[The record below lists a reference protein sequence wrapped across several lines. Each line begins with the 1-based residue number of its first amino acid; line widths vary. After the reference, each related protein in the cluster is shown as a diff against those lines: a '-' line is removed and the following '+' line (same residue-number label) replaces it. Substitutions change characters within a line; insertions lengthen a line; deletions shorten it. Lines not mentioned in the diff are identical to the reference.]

1 MYNNLEILFYKLS
14 LKNQENTWKEIISN
28 SLPSRLFLGVIGFLK
43 RFLEPLAR
51 ESYAARF
58 SEAITMFSLMFM
70 VFVSPFV
77 STEMNAALVIFAVL
91 ATTLKHFL
99 KPETI
104 PEKTDILTFTV
115 IAYFAI
121 GLVAAGFSPYF
132 TAALKGFAKTIIF
145 FLAYLVF
152 LVNLTSFKNI
162 RLVLWAIV
170 ISAGIVA
177 AYGDYQF
184 YIKVEPY
191 QGALWDD
198 PTTTNYRL
206 TRVYSFLKNPNLLAG
221 YLIPVI
227 SLTAAFLYLK
237 HELRQRLIIA
247 GSLALQ
253 IPCLYFTY
261 SRQGWFGMVGIVFVI
276 FTGSMIIFK
285 LYKSKVGKWAVL
297 GILILGLLGMA
308 AILIKS
314 PATRERVRTIFTVR
328 GNSSNSFRMNV
339 WISSFNMLKD
349 NLIIGIGPGN
359 TIFEKIYPLYM
370 FSGFKALSAYNIFLE
385 TAIET
390 GIIGLLI
397 FLFMLVSH
405 SCRCIW
411 GIIADIDYSSRVILM
426 GCLAGL
432 TGLMVQGLFD
442 TVWYRPQVNIFV
454 WLMLAVITIVS
465 RDEMALKRFNE
476 SDSERKVN

>member
-1 MYNNLEILFYKLS
+1 MNISGLENVFYKLS
-14 LKNQENTWKEIISN
+14 LKNSENTWDETFRN
-28 SLPSRLFLGVIGFLK
+28 SLISKAFLK
-43 RFLEPLAR
+43 IIAFIDRFLTPLTR

-58 SEAITMFSLMFM
+58 SEAITLFSLILL

-77 STEMNAALVIFAVL
+77 STDMNAALVIFAVL
-91 ATTLKHFL
+91 ATTLKHIL
-99 KPETI
+99 RTDTI
-104 PEKTDILTFTV
+104 PQKADILTLTV

-132 TAALKGFAKTIIF
+132 MAALKGFAKTVIF

-152 LVNLTSFKNI
+152 LVNLNSLKNI
-162 RLVLWAIV
+162 RLLIWTIV

-198 PTTTNYRL
+198 PTTTNYKL

-221 YLIPVI
+221 YLIPTI
-227 SLTAAFLYLK
+227 SLTAAFVYLNRGWRRI
-237 HELRQRLIIA
+237 LVAVSLIM
-247 GSLALQ
+247 Q
-253 IPCLYFTY
+253 ICCIYFTY
-261 SRQGWFGMVGIVFVI
+261 SRQGWLGLLFVFFVI
-276 FTGSMIIFK
+276 FAGSLIIYSEPIFK
-285 LYKSKVGKWAVL
+285 SKLGKWSLIGVIVL
-297 GILILGLLGMA
+297 GILGIAALL
-308 AILIKS
+308 IRS
-314 PATRERVRTIFTVR
+314 PATMERIMTLTTVR

-339 WISSFNMLKD
+339 WISSFNILKD

-390 GIIGLLI
+390 GITGLII
-397 FLFMLVSH
+397 FIFMLFVH

-411 GIIADIDYSSRVILM
+411 GIIANIDYSSRLILI
-426 GCLAGL
+426 GCFAGL
-432 TGLMVQGLFD
+432 TGLMTQGMFD
-442 TVWYRPQVNIFV
+442 TVWYRPQVNILV
-454 WLMLAVITIVS
+454 WFILALITVVS
-465 RDEMALKRFNE
+465 RDEIALK
-476 SDSERKVN
+476 DIK